1 MIQYID
7 ILFQWQDVSGLNDLG
22 NTVRVLQV
30 CDVKSKNQNNWV
42 ESPYINTNGAK
53 QIELEIK
60 FAIR

>member
-1 MIQYID
+1 M